1 VWQGRHR
8 RGGARVCGLIAVFCA
23 IVARPCL
30 VVHGQTASTEAQ
42 ISAWASGGTSTTV
55 KPDDKDGSPGGGV
68 APPSIP
74 FWQATALPT
83 AVIQGGAIPPGWQPQ
98 AVPYQGIGPDGR
110 PMTMYV
116 APTYVFTYQS
126 GPPVLAVP
134 AVNRS
139 QARAA
144 PQASP
149 AGWNYATSGA
159 PPVNTTLPPATV
171 ARYQPAPYQFPT
183 DSRALTGTPITPPA
197 STAPAPPP
205 QSWAAAAPA
214 EPAPPP
220 MQPAPTTIGAPPS
233 QWVTSDVR
241 LPDSAA
247 TEALVATAVPAAGL
261 AAAGIA
267 ADAPAMAAVPGTSPT
282 GSASGMIPAQ
292 PVSSTGPSAAQ
303 PAAGRAAN
311 SHLWRVVGVQDGDTL
326 TCLDE
331 TNQQQKVRL
340 AGIDAPEVGQ
350 DYGTAAREALAGMVF
365 GKTVD
370 VVDDG
375 RDRYGR
381 WIGHVSVE
389 GLDVNRQMVATGSA
403 WHYAA
408 YSTDQSLAA
417 AQAQAQSQRLGL
429 WEQPNPTPPWQ
440 YRLNAA
446 KP

>member
-1 VWQGRHR
+1 VRQGRHR
-8 RGGARVCGLIAVFCA
+8 RGGERLLGLVAALCAMAEWSCGFA
-23 IVARPCL
+23 
-30 VVHGQTASTEAQ
+30 HGQTASSEAQ

-55 KPDDKDGSPGGGV
+55 KPDDKDGTPGAGV
-68 APPSIP
+68 APAAVPV
-74 FWQATALPT
+74 WQATALPT

-134 AVNRS
+134 TVNRGP
-139 QARAA
+139 ARAA

-159 PPVNTTLPPATV
+159 PPVNTALPPATV
-171 ARYQPAPYQFPT
+171 ARYQPTPYQFPT

-197 STAPAPPP
+197 SAAPAPPP
-205 QSWAAAAPA
+205 QTWGAAPA
-214 EPAPPP
+214 A
-220 MQPAPTTIGAPPS
+220 QPAASPPVEPPTTTVDAPPS

-247 TEALVATAVPAAGL
+247 TAALAATAAPAV
-261 AAAGIA
+261 AAAT
-267 ADAPAMAAVPGTSPT
+267 DTPAMAAVPGPSPT
-282 GSASGMIPAQ
+282 AADSGMTPAQ
-292 PVSSTGPSAAQ
+292 PVSSNGLSATQ
-303 PAAGRAAN
+303 PAASRAAN
-311 SHLWRVVGVQDGDTL
+311 AHVWRVVGVQDGDTL

-331 TNQQQKVRL
+331 TNQQQKIRL

-350 DYGTAAREALAGMVF
+350 DYGTAAREALASMVF

-370 VVDDG
+370 VVDEG

-381 WIGHVSVE
+381 WVGHVSVD
-389 GLDVNRQMVATGSA
+389 GLDVNRQMVGTGSA

-417 AQAQAQSQRLGL
+417 VQAQAQSQRLGL
-429 WEQPNPTPPWQ
+429 WGQPNPIPPWE
-440 YRLNAA
+440 YRLNAT
-446 KP
+446 KQ